1 MRDQAEKL
9 REKLK
14 LSGTQMANTIAVVS
28 GKGGVGKSNVSI
40 NMSLF
45 LSKQGKK
52 VLLFDFDIG
61 MGNVQ
66 VLLGESAPKSI
77 SDYIYSTITLKDI
90 ICQGPCGL
98 SYISAGNGFSEI
110 VELNAEMLERL
121 LRDLEQIQNLY
132 DYIIFDM
139 GAGASHSNLQVI
151 LSVDDIF
158 VVTTP
163 EPTSI
168 TDAYSMMKYI
178 TLLDE
183 SHSFYILCNRADK
196 EREGLDTIERL
207 QAVMKKFL
215 NKDIAGLGVLQ
226 EDSHVRKA
234 VLRQKPFLLEYPNA
248 RINQELAQFMNVYL
262 GRTESNVLS
271 KSHFISKLRH
281 LFMKG
286 RT

>member
-14 LSGTQMANTIAVVS
+14 LSETQMANTIAVVS

-77 SDYIYSTITLKDI
+77 SDYIYSTNTLKDI

-110 VELNAEMLERL
+110 VELNEEMLERL

-262 GRTESNVLS
+262 GRTESNVQS

>member
-14 LSGTQMANTIAVVS
+14 QGGRQMGKTIAVVS

-40 NMSLF
+40 NTSL
-45 LSKQGKK
+45 LLTKMGKK

-77 SDYIYSTITLKDI
+77 SDYIYSDITLEDI
-90 ICQGPCGL
+90 ICQGPYSL
-98 SYISAGNGFSEI
+98 SYIAAGNGFSEI
-110 VELNAEMLERL
+110 VELNEEVLERL
-121 LRDLEQIQNLY
+121 LRDLEKIQNLY

-139 GAGASHSNLQVI
+139 GAGASHSNLHVL

-183 SHSFYILCNRADK
+183 SHNFYILCNRADI
-196 EREGLDTIERL
+196 EREGIDTIERL
-207 QAVMKKFL
+207 QAVMNKFL
-215 NKDIAGLGVLQ
+215 NKELAGTGVLL

-234 VLRQKPFLLEYPNA
+234 VLRQKPFLLEFPNA
-248 RINQELAQFMNVYL
+248 HISHELTRFVNGYL
-262 GRTESNVLS
+262 GKTETDTVN
-271 KSHFISKLRH
+271 KSRFISKLRH
-281 LFMKG
+281 LFKKG